1 MVALKYL
8 CVFVRLRRPT
18 CRTQDNWYCNSK
30 YSDLYE
36 HYVNSVKLV
45 AVVNNRQYVKLYGL
59 AII

>member
-8 CVFVRLRRPT
+8 FDCVLVAYIDK
-18 CRTQDNWYCNSK
+18 CHCNSK

-45 AVVNNRQYVKLYGL
+45 VNNRFSIIDNMLSGYVASGYVV
-59 AII
+59 